1 MDLVLRATAG
11 FFLVF
16 LITRVVG
23 KRELSGLEPF
33 DLILLVVMG
42 DLIQQGMT
50 QDDYSVTGAV
60 LVVATIALLTVA
72 VSYVNFRVPPL
83 RRVIEGEPVILI
95 EDGRPIEKN
104 LRRERLTVEEL
115 AAEARQQQIAS
126 LDDVRWGVLE
136 TSGKLSFIP
145 KQI

>member
-126 LDDVRWGVLE
+126 LEDVRWGVLE
-136 TSGKLSFIP
+136 TGGKLSFIP
-145 KQI
+145 KRS